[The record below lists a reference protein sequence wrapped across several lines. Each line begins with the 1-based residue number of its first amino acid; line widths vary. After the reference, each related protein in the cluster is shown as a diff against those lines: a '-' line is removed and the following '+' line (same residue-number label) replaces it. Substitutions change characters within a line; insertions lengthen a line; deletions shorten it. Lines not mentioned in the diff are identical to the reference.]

1 MLFLYRLIS
10 GSFAGPDS
18 DSAFVGNPGNEKRVS
33 KEPKVLEP
41 DVAFQSSASDDESNL
56 VPQAKWLGW
65 KKTRDDIFG
74 YDVEPWS
81 ESWAL
86 RLILDQGASEYLW
99 NLVAKGKHDQYGMI
113 FMVFHR
119 FPSIFIDFHEFLWIF
134 MISGYNALAA

>member
-119 FPSIFIDFHEFLWIF
+119 FPLIFIDFHEFLWIF